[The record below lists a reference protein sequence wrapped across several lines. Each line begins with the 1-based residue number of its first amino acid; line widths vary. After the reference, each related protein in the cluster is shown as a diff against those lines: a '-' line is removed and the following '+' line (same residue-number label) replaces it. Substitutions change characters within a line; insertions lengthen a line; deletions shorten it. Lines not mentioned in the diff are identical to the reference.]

1 MIIMGKHKVVKNV
14 KRFALT
20 IIFLIS
26 IVVFGVFMYYNFN
39 LEAASEAGK
48 EQQVVIPKG
57 ISAKGISATLEKQGI
72 IKNADVF
79 YIYGKLTNKIPKI
92 QAGNYMLSS
101 SMTVPE
107 IMDKLSSGKAKI
119 DTVRFTIPEGFELRQ
134 IADRLEADGLI
145 DKDKFYA
152 SIEKADFNYEF
163 VKAVPDRENKLEGYL
178 FPDTYEVY
186 KDSSEQVIIDR
197 MLNRFNQ
204 VFTEEYRKRAEELNM
219 SVDDVIILASI
230 IEREAK
236 LDKERKIISAVFHN
250 RLKKNMKLQSCAT
263 VQYLLKEQKE
273 VLTFKDLEVKSP
285 YNTYMYEGLPKGPI
299 ASPGAKSIEAA
310 LYPDDVDYLYFVAN
324 KDGSHV
330 FTRTFQE
337 HLNAQNKIRQ

>member
-1 MIIMGKHKVVKNV
+1 MIIMGKRKVVKNG

-26 IVVFGVFMYYNFN
+26 LVVFGAFMYYNFN
-39 LEAASEAGK
+39 LEAASKAGK

-57 ISAKGISATLEKQGI
+57 ISAKGISAALKKQGI

-152 SIEKADFNYEF
+152 AIEKADFNYEF
-163 VKAVPDRENKLEGYL
+163 VKTVPDRENKLEGYL

-186 KDSSEQVIIDR
+186 KNSSEQVIIDR